1 MGASTKIECLENFV
15 LSNPELDKLESLLSD
30 FNIFETLKSEYTEV
44 KHSNV
49 RVATRP
55 AGKSRTCFLFYK
67 AILQVCRFNKQNQ
80 VLISRDF
87 FG

>member
-15 LSNPELDKLESLLSD
+15 LSHPELDKLESLLSD

-49 RVATRP
+49 LAWLLDPQENHGLASYFITE
-55 AGKSRTCFLFYK
+55 L
-67 AILQVCRFNKQNQ
+67 LQN
-80 VLISRDF
+80 
-87 FG
+87 